1 VLTVCEAMGE
11 LGQPVAWAVAIDVS
25 VIRDGEAVIDDVI
38 ATAVG
43 VAIVLVMGHD
53 CHAVDDFVEDDM
65 DHDCHAIDDFIDNDM
80 DEYMDDDIEAIM
92 EAIEGAGI

>member
-11 LGQPVAWAVAIDVS
+11 LGQPVAWTVATDVS

-43 VAIVLVMGHD
+43 VAIVLVM
-53 CHAVDDFVEDDM
+53 

-80 DEYMDDDIEAIM
+80 DMYIDDDIEDIM